1 MLNLYF
7 ISSYSGSEFI
17 HRLFCP
23 HDVWRCVNSK
33 IVIINDKNILY
44 FNTFKCNLT
53 LQSSRELVRCNYELV
68 EILFLRSFD
77 KYAFK
82 SQMTFFVIVERK

>member
-1 MLNLYF
+1 M
-7 ISSYSGSEFI
+7 S
-17 HRLFCP
+17 LFTVFFAHMMCGV
-23 HDVWRCVNSK
+23 VWTLK
-33 IVIINDKNILY
+33 LLINDKNILY

-53 LQSSRELVRCNYELV
+53 LQSSRELIRCNYELV

-82 SQMTFFVIVERK
+82 SKMTFFVIVERK